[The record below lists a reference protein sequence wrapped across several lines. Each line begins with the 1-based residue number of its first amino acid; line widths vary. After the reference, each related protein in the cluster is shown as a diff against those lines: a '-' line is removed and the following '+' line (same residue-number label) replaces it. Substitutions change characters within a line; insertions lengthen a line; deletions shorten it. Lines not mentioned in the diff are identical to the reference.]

1 MNYIKDT
8 SVISKNKRSFS
19 ISENFL
25 LALPCGNNVSNRDN
39 IIIKEALVEFLH
51 KADRTIQFP
60 FQFTM
65 IFSYIGICFYQNV
78 NTVKTLPEVFTTGF
92 VTTRT

>member
-51 KADRTIQFP
+51 KADRTI
-60 FQFTM
+60 
-65 IFSYIGICFYQNV
+65 
-78 NTVKTLPEVFTTGF
+78 
-92 VTTRT
+92 